1 MSSSSYLL
9 SVSSAT
15 GQNSNLLFLNASR
28 TADIYTLKIQVKVIA
43 GDYGLKVKYKQ
54 TNGIAS
60 VYLEIKEYT
69 PIVSLTKLSSSS
81 NWVVEMESSGQLALD
96 DCTEADVID

>member
-1 MSSSSYLL
+1 MNQAGLVDIKHFAVHDGPGIRTTVFLKGCPLRCLFCHNPDTWADTKAKTL
-9 SVSSAT
+9 SAEEIFS
-15 GQNSNLLFLNASR
+15 
-28 TADIYTLKIQVKVIA
+28 
-43 GDYGLKVKYKQ
+43 
-54 TNGIAS
+54 
-60 VYLEIKEYT
+60 EIKEYT